1 MKICSFLPSSTEILF
16 ALGLGNSVCGVTF
29 ECDYPPEARS
39 KRVVV
44 YSKLP
49 HGLPEKE
56 IDRRV
61 NDFSGRGESLY
72 RLDAEKLRE
81 IQPDVIVTQNLCHLC
96 AATPDDLAAV
106 LPSLANPPKVISLT
120 PHTIDDIWNDIQT
133 VGDACERAEEARQ
146 LVGRLRRQIAALKPE
161 LSNPPRVLSLEWLEP
176 PFVGGHWVPEMV
188 SLAGGIDV
196 LGRAGYPGVPVEWNT
211 IIASDPDLILAMP
224 CGYHRHEVEKELATV
239 PFPAAWYSLRAV
251 QNGNVYAMDSSSHF
265 SRPGPRIVHGI
276 SQMTELFGRHAVA
289 NDRKPVRSTA
299 RPRTQSAMN

>member
-16 ALGLGNSVCGVTF
+16 ALGLGNSVCGVTS
-29 ECDYPPEARS
+29 ECDYPPDALN
-39 KRVVV
+39 KPVVV

-81 IQPDVIVTQNLCHLC
+81 IQPDVIVTQDLCHVC

-106 LPSLANPPKVISLT
+106 LSSFAKPPKVISLT

-133 VGDACERAEEARQ
+133 VGDACERSEEARH
-146 LVGRLRRQIAALKPE
+146 LVGRLRRQVAALKPG
-161 LSNPPRVLSLEWLEP
+161 LSNPPRVLCIEWLEP

-188 SLAGGIDV
+188 CLAGGIDV

-211 IIASDPDLILAMP
+211 IVASDPDLILAMP
-224 CGYHRHEVEKELATV
+224 CGYHRQEVEKELATV

-251 QNGNVYAMDSSSHF
+251 QNGNVFAMDSSSHF

-276 SQMTELFGRHAVA
+276 SQMTELFGRVAVA
-289 NDRKPVRSTA
+289 NDRKPVRSTVQ
-299 RPRTQSAMN
+299 PQTQSAVN